1 MRVSAVQT
9 ILVYVLIPAAIYG
22 VIALLTLWPKS
33 ARAPRYRPGQ
43 RWTYEPVWWSAS
55 GAVAPAQT
63 GTTEEQAAADPA
75 VRTARG
81 GARGNW

>member
-1 MRVSAVQT
+1 VSVVET

-43 RWTYEPVWWSAS
+43 PWTYEPVWWSAS
-55 GAVAPAQT
+55 GVVDPRQTGAPATEQT
-63 GTTEEQAAADPA
+63 SVDPT
-75 VRTARG
+75 VSTARG

>member
-1 MRVSAVQT
+1 MTVVET

-22 VIALLTLWPKS
+22 VIALCTLGPSRVSSPK
-33 ARAPRYRPGQ
+33 YRPGQ
-43 RWTYEPVWWSAS
+43 PWTYEPVWWSAS
-55 GAVAPAQT
+55 GVVDPRQT
-63 GTTEEQAAADPA
+63 GVPTEQAPPHPS